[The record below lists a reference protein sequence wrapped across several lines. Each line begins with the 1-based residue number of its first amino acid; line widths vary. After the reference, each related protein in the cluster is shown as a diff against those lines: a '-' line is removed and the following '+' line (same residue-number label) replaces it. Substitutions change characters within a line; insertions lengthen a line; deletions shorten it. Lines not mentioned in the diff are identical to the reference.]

1 MGKTMMK
8 RIALAS
14 AVVLSSLMSIN
25 TMAAADDAAKA
36 IADRRA
42 VFKLLS
48 FANAPLGGMA
58 RGGEFNAEAATEAA
72 ERVAMLAGMIPAL
85 FATNTAGETQPGR
98 YIAADRIWDGM
109 DDFNQ
114 KAMDLV
120 NGANAALE
128 ILNTQGAD
136 GVRAAVAE
144 IGPKCGACHDVY
156 RVEQ

>member
-14 AVVLSSLMSIN
+14 AVVLSSLMSVN

-48 FANAPLGGMA
+48 VANAPLGGMA
-58 RGGEFNAEAATEAA
+58 RGGEFNAEAATQAA

-85 FATNTAGETQPGR
+85 FDANTAGETQPGR
-98 YIAADRIWDGM
+98 YIAADRLWDGK
-109 DDFNQ
+109 DDFDA

-128 ILNTQGAD
+128 ILRTQGAAGIRD
-136 GVRAAVAE
+136 AVGQ

-156 RVEQ
+156 RIEQ